1 MDINLLWIIISAV
14 LAIITAIF
22 AVKWVRAK
30 ALLKEVGEAITA
42 LSECL
47 EDDKITDA
55 ERGRLLKECRDVIT
69 AAAKLFGK

>member
-1 MDINLLWIIISAV
+1 MDINLLWIIIGAV
-14 LAIITAIF
+14 LAILSGVF
-22 AVKWVRAK
+22 AYKWIAAK
-30 ALLKEVGEAITA
+30 VLLKEVGEAITA